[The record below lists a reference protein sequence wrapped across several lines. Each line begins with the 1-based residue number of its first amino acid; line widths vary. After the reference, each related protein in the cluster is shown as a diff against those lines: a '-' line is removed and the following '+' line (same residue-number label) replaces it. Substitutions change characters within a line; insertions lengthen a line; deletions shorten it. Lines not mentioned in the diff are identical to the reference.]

1 MNVRVMCQD
10 HCAVC
15 PCMCHEAVS
24 LQPMV
29 SASRSATRYTP
40 KTGEMRNMK
49 QNPVAEHWKQCG
61 SSNVSLVPL
70 RISPWDVRGLGP
82 SLVGPLVSSLL
93 LALGERKSQAEKARP
108 AVEVSQM

>member
-10 HCAVC
+10 HGAVC

-29 SASRSATRYTP
+29 SASRSDTRHTP

-49 QNPVAEHWKQCG
+49 PNPFAEHWKQCG
-61 SSNVSLVPL
+61 SSNLSLVPL
-70 RISPWDVRGLGP
+70 RISPRDGLAMVP
-82 SLVGPLVSSLL
+82 RSLGLLSAAFFSLL
-93 LALGERKSQAEKARP
+93 ARANP
-108 AVEVSQM
+108 RQRRQGDQYR